1 MKVLIKFQ
9 KCIKTLR
16 NSYWKQQQKILLVGW
31 SFVFG
36 KQLTIK
42 N

>member
-1 MKVLIKFQ
+1 MYKNFKEQL
-9 KCIKTLR
+9 L
-16 NSYWKQQQKILLVGW
+16 KITTKKSINLVGW